1 MSIAFFALSTA
12 FRWHSSV
19 GLAPL
24 QVAHMVAL
32 GKECAE
38 FAIRHSIVL
47 GRSLD
52 GLGLLR
58 TGRSL
63 GRGGRQAPARVVGSA
78 SLGSPLKTTRR
89 IPAPGCRRNEVLT

>member
-63 GRGGRQAPARVVGSA
+63 ARGGRPAPALVGGIA
-78 SLGSPLKTTRR
+78 SLGSPLK
-89 IPAPGCRRNEVLT
+89 PPGGVPPLGGRGAA

>member
-12 FRWHSSV
+12 FRWA
-19 GLAPL
+19 LLRWACPL
-24 QVAHMVAL
+24 QVARMVAL

-47 GRSLD
+47 ARSLD

-63 GRGGRQAPARVVGSA
+63 ARGVRQAPASVGEIA
-78 SLGSPLKTTRR
+78 SLGSHLKPAGRIRPLGGR
-89 IPAPGCRRNEVLT
+89 GNEA